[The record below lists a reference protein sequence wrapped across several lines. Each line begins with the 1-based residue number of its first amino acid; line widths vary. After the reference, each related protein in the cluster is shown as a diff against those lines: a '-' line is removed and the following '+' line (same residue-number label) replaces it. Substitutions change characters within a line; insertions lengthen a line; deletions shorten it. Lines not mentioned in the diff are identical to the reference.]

1 MNLTAN
7 PTFKETNGASI
18 AHFDQGMVSRFICP
32 ITMKEM
38 NGKLK
43 FVYLD
48 TCGCVFSEQGLK
60 EVPSS
65 SCIQVL

>member
-1 MNLTAN
+1 
-7 PTFKETNGASI
+7 
-18 AHFDQGMVSRFICP
+18 MVSRFVCP
-32 ITMKEM
+32 ITLKEM

-43 FVYLD
+43 FVYLN

-65 SCIQVL
+65 TCIQVRLTKISDILLCKFNL

>member
-1 MNLTAN
+1 
-7 PTFKETNGASI
+7 
-18 AHFDQGMVSRFICP
+18 MVSRFVCP
-32 ITMKEM
+32 ITLKEM

-43 FVYLD
+43 FVYLN

-65 SCIQVL
+65 TCIQVRLITNDIFCLDILFVNSILADLF